1 MIVAGDTMRVNR
13 WPCEYRIYCDTA
25 DRWLRS
31 DAECGKQYVAIEWV
45 RTQAMLLNRRT
56 MIGALASLPI
66 ASRATAGRGADPLL
80 FAYFGTG
87 KGEASGLK
95 LAISD
100 DGYAFRALGGGQSY
114 LPPMVGESKLMRDP
128 FVFRGVGRDASWH
141 MVWTTAWEGV
151 TIGHATSRDL
161 RHWSPQRALPV
172 MASVKGTRNCWAPEA
187 IWDARAKRFAIFWSS
202 TVAGRFEATAGTSES
217 GYNHRLWYVTTRD
230 FLSFSDPAVLYDP
243 GFSVID
249 GTFATGAAGQ
259 LHLIV
264 KDETLTPPRKW
275 LQVAPAQSPT
285 GPFGKL
291 GTPFTP
297 SWVEGPMT
305 TMIGGETVCYW
316 DVYRDGRWGAAATR
330 DFVHWRDVGAK
341 LSMPEGARHGSLMRI
356 PRATADALAQGP
368 A

>member
-1 MIVAGDTMRVNR
+1 
-13 WPCEYRIYCDTA
+13 
-25 DRWLRS
+25 
-31 DAECGKQYVAIEWV
+31 
-45 RTQAMLLNRRT
+45 MLLNRRT
-56 MIGALASLPI
+56 MIGALAALPV
-66 ASRATAGRGADPLL
+66 ASRGVAARADDPLL

-87 KGEASGLK
+87 KGEATGLK

-100 DGYAFRALGGGQSY
+100 DGFAFRELGGGRSY
-114 LPPMVGESKLMRDP
+114 LPPMVGEAKLMRDP
-128 FVFRGVGRDASWH
+128 FVFRGVGRDAPFH

-172 MASVKGTRNCWAPEA
+172 MAGVKGTRNCWAPEA
-187 IWDARAKRFAIFWSS
+187 IWDAKARQFVIFWSS
-202 TVAGRFEATAGTSES
+202 TVTGRFEETAGTSES

-230 FLSFSDPAVLYDP
+230 FVTFSDAAVLYDP

-249 GTFATGAAGQ
+249 GTFAQGVRG

-275 LQVAPAQSPT
+275 LQVASAKSPT

-291 GTPFTP
+291 GRPFTP

-305 TMIGGETVCYW
+305 TAIDGETVCYW
-316 DVYRDGRWGAAATR
+316 DVYRDGKWGAAATR
-330 DFVHWRDVGAK
+330 DFVEWRDVSAR
-341 LSMPEGARHGSLMRI
+341 LSMPAGARHGSLVRI
-356 PRATADALAQGP
+356 PRALADGLAIGP